1 MRVILQ
7 KMILNGFEKAV
18 LLERAELALHYLER
32 LSADSVW
39 AHRASGLR
47 GSLWQALKT
56 PDEQRDDGYFTDLSE
71 RVDLAFWMLENA
83 AKEIPD
89 PDTTSFQRE

>member
-1 MRVILQ
+1 MHNWNNEIETA
-7 KMILNGFEKAV
+7 KMIAA
-18 LLERAELALHYLER
+18 RLER

-47 GSLWQALKT
+47 GSLLRQILIIEKLENEPEEKVIAHLSQSI
-56 PDEQRDDGYFTDLSE
+56 DQGYFI
-71 RVDLAFWMLENA
+71 LAQA

-89 PDTTSFQRE
+89 PEDIRSRLNLE

>member
-1 MRVILQ
+1 MQNWKNEIETA
-7 KMILNGFEKAV
+7 KMIAA
-18 LLERAELALHYLER
+18 RLER

-47 GSLWQALKT
+47 GSLLRQILGIERLKSEPEEVALAHLSQT
-56 PDEQRDDGYFTDLSE
+56 IDQGYFI
-71 RVDLAFWMLENA
+71 LAHA

-89 PDTTSFQRE
+89 PDQIRSRLNLE